1 MRNPKA
7 GVDLSELEALVHGRY
22 GTGTTFVELGRELGV
37 SATYVSSVYQVAV
50 RKLAAQAQRRAGRR
64 INFLSRR

>member
-7 GVDLSELEALVHGRY
+7 GVALSDLEALIHARRDAGA
-22 GTGTTFVELGRELGV
+22 TFVALGRELSLSV
-37 SATYVSSVYQVAV
+37 SYVSSLYQVAA

-64 INFLSRR
+64 SNFLSRE